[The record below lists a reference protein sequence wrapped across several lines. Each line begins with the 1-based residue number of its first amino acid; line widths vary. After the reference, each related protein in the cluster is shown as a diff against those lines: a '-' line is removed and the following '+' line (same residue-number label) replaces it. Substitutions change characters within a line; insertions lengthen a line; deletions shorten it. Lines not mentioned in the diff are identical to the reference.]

1 MRKFLALMLVLV
13 LVLSV
18 FASCGNKS
26 DDDESKEN
34 DDVTTNEEQ
43 DDESNDDADESKD
56 AGASDEGSAE
66 GSDDKKEENSEEQK
80 SCTHVYD
87 NACDTACNTCN
98 ATRTVEHTYA
108 TVLTKGESNHYYEC
122 SVCKA
127 KKDEAAHVYDKTVVL
142 DDYLKAA
149 ATATT
154 KAQYFKSCVCRA
166 KSATEYFES
175 DKRPVNL
182 QVSDISKIYD
192 GQPAEEPDITLVD
205 EAGVGGESFAY
216 YQGEN
221 LLSARPTNAGTYKVV
236 VTIEETE
243 THASQTVEKAFT
255 IAPKK
260 LTMAT
265 GTSKIVSSKTYDGII
280 YSGTNNFGPTHP
292 YVLGVI
298 EGEVVSVNF
307 DTNQKNTGNYSENVT
322 LTCTNA
328 NYDISELVLEYQITA
343 KNLDVS
349 SISFS
354 KVYDG
359 SYEIRQSIP
368 GLIGDETLSLTVQ
381 MKKDGVNSGDVGATG
396 ASAYWAGTASAGN
409 YTMNGVHSSQYYMNM
424 LRSAEIT
431 PMTIN
436 LDTSTTYTAEYTG
449 SNNLDL
455 DISVADGVI
464 AGDTVKLHA
473 LVLENML
480 PISQRGTYSDVKIIR
495 NKILNGNYAIG
506 DIPTGITIEIVK
518 KKITHLDIKIT
529 YDVYDNAYV
538 TLLNK
543 DGIVGDEV
551 VKLTLGQNYYSALPV
566 GTVLKLQESM
576 AVPGEGYEIIASMFG
591 ADKDNYELVA
601 YEDGNGNMIYGT
613 ITIVASCDVQ
623 YDGSCN
629 CGQNHGTELTIN
641 TSYEVS
647 NHGISQGETNYF
659 KIDITEDGVYKIS
672 DLIDGTN
679 GSWATVEVYSKDGS
693 EINSLREGKQEYVFK
708 KDSTIYIKT
717 KAMNTLDYDTVK
729 LMVSRID
736 IEFDCQSEED
746 WTDSVEENQVL
757 YVKVNGKD
765 GTMNDF
771 KVQGDMDDELRFT
784 YNAYGDWDDLM
795 ADAPYDTET
804 EPTNEIYKD
813 VCDTDDTIFV
823 ITITTAGSIIIYV
836 E

>member
-18 FASCGNKS
+18 FASCGNNS
-26 DDDESKEN
+26 DNDESKEN
-34 DDVTTNEEQ
+34 DDVTTNEDQ
-43 DDESNDDADESKD
+43 NDESNDDADESKD
-56 AGASDEGSAE
+56 TGASDESSAE
-66 GSDDKKEENSEEQK
+66 GSDDKKEEKPEEQK
-80 SCTHVYD
+80 SCNHVYD
-87 NACDTACNTCN
+87 NACDTVCNTCN

-122 SVCKA
+122 SVCKV
-127 KKDEAAHVYDKTVVL
+127 KKDEAAHVYDKTVVS

-154 KAQYFKSCVCRA
+154 KAQYFKSCVCGA
-166 KSATEYFES
+166 KSTNEYFET

-182 QVSDISKIYD
+182 QVSDISKTYD
-192 GQPAEEPDITLVD
+192 GTPVAEPTVTFD
-205 EAGVGGESFAY
+205 GVGAENFAY
-216 YQGEN
+216 YKGDEK
-221 LLSARPTNAGTYKVV
+221 LTERPTDAGTYKVV
-236 VTIEETE
+236 VTVDETE
-243 THASQTVEKAFT
+243 THASQKVEKAFT

-260 LTMAT
+260 LTMAA

-280 YSGTNNFGPTHP
+280 YSGTSNFGPTHP

-298 EGEVVSVNF
+298 EGETVSVNF
-307 DTNQKNTGNYSENVT
+307 NTNQKNKGNYSENVT

-368 GLIGDETLSLTVQ
+368 GLIGGETLSLTVQ

-396 ASAYWAGTASAGN
+396 ASAYWAGTATPVN

-431 PMTIN
+431 PKTIN

-473 LVLENML
+473 LVLKNLL
-480 PISQRGTYSDVKIIR
+480 PISQRGTHSGVKISK
-495 NKILNGNYAIG
+495 NQILNGNYAIG

-518 KKITHLDIKIT
+518 KKITNLDIKIT
-529 YDVYDNAYV
+529 YDVYDNVYV

-543 DGIVGDEV
+543 DGIVGDEI
-551 VKLTLGQNYYSALPV
+551 VKLVLGNNHLDLPV
-566 GTVLKLQESM
+566 GTVLKLQQSM
-576 AVPGEGYEIIASMFG
+576 AVPGEGYEIIASMSG
-591 ADKDNYELVA
+591 DNKDNYELVA
-601 YEDGNGNMIYGT
+601 YEDENGKMIYGT
-613 ITIVASCDVQ
+613 VTIVASCDVQ

-771 KVQGDMDDELRFT
+771 YVQGDMDDELRFT